1 MWRKIT
7 IILSFSII
15 CLARVQFETSVLEN
29 HWVIRKC
36 THILYCLK
44 SCTEHKLHCFTSCVE
59 FRVVVLR
66 RTVGTSELTN
76 KRDRQVCCSC
86 HCFLWRNVEEF
97 VWSRGD
103 KRQSR
108 TWNLGPSATESLIVS
123 WYRQIWGFLTQMRC
137 LCLTAVTIVVKLI
150 NRGSEWKRV
159 LEHWKF
165 DHKRGNPRRF
175 SH

>member
-7 IILSFSII
+7 IILSFSVI
-15 CLARVQFETSVLEN
+15 CFARVRFETSVLEN

-36 THILYCLK
+36 THILFCLK
-44 SCTEHKLHCFTSCVE
+44 LCTEHKLHCFTSCAE
-59 FRVVVLR
+59 FRVVILR
-66 RTVGTSELTN
+66 RTVGTCELSN
-76 KRDRQVCCSC
+76 KRDCEVCCSC
-86 HCFLWRNVEEF
+86 YCLLWCNVEEF
-97 VWSRGD
+97 VWSRRD

-123 WYRQIWGFLTQMRC
+123 WCRQIWGFHTQMRS
-137 LCLTAVTIVVKLI
+137 LRLTAVTIVVKLI